1 MAIENV
7 LAKVMTIYCDV
18 HQTTDY
24 RCHAR
29 VGGLLFWDSCILDS
43 RFRGNDGIPARLTM
57 Q

>member
-29 VGGLLFWDSCILDS
+29 VGGLLFRDS
-43 RFRGNDGIPARLTM
+43 
-57 Q
+57 